1 MGGKSA
7 RTWGVRYN
15 FIQKNL
21 YSKPYLGYLTFSKN
35 VCGKNFQLALETG
48 AVRYEVMDKVGSGYV
63 NTGTGAAMNGL
74 DWATI
79 GFRYIFQLLFL
90 ILRKNAQIL
99 RFLFPGLKSI
109 YTFWEADNLFRHTKA
124 GAGMGKDIGNAN
136 RDSVFVKFF
145 GIDKVT
151 WGTKKPKNC
160 LEKAKIAFI
169 QNQKQV
175 EDKDYRQC
183 VANTYPRK
191 N

>member
-90 ILRKNAQIL
+90 ISRKNAQISH
-99 RFLFPGLKSI
+99 FLFPGLKSI
-109 YTFWEADNLFRHTKA
+109 YTFWEANNLFRHTKA
-124 GAGMGKDIGNAN
+124 GPGMGKDIGNAN

-183 VANTYPRK
+183 VANTYGK

>member
-1 MGGKSA
+1 
-7 RTWGVRYN
+7 
-15 FIQKNL
+15 
-21 YSKPYLGYLTFSKN
+21 
-35 VCGKNFQLALETG
+35 
-48 AVRYEVMDKVGSGYV
+48 
-63 NTGTGAAMNGL
+63 
-74 DWATI
+74 
-79 GFRYIFQLLFL
+79 
-90 ILRKNAQIL
+90 
-99 RFLFPGLKSI
+99 
-109 YTFWEADNLFRHTKA
+109 
-124 GAGMGKDIGNAN
+124 MGKDIGNAN

>member
-90 ILRKNAQIL
+90 ISRKNAQISH
-99 RFLFPGLKSI
+99 FLFPGLKSI
-109 YTFWEADNLFRHTKA
+109 YTF
-124 GAGMGKDIGNAN
+124 
-136 RDSVFVKFF
+136 
-145 GIDKVT
+145 
-151 WGTKKPKNC
+151 
-160 LEKAKIAFI
+160 
-169 QNQKQV
+169 
-175 EDKDYRQC
+175 
-183 VANTYPRK
+183 
-191 N
+191 